1 MKKTV
6 LIAIIMC
13 LAGINMSLFA
23 QQHNKQ
29 TDEQRKE
36 RFEKFKVEREA
47 YISKIMQLTD
57 NEKTAFWALCN
68 EYQIKKFELNKT
80 LREEIRKINQAQKN
94 KQTVAEA
101 DYKKVI
107 ELGIQVKAKE
117 AQLEQEYTE
126 KFLKVIS
133 AEKVFLYQNSEK
145 QFGEKMI
152 RNRESNQRAVPSL
165 KNGKREKNE
174 KRAKKD

>member
-1 MKKTV
+1 MKKPV
-6 LIAIIMC
+6 LIAIIIC
-13 LAGINMSLFA
+13 LAGINTSLFA
-23 QQHNKQ
+23 QQRQQ
-29 TDEQRKE
+29 TGEQRKE

-57 NEKTAFWALCN
+57 NEKTAFWTLCN
-68 EYQIKKFELNKT
+68 EYQVKKFELNKT
-80 LREEIRKINQAQKN
+80 LREETRKLNQARKD
-94 KQTVAEA
+94 KQTVTEA
-101 DYKKVI
+101 NYKKVI

-145 QFGEKMI
+145 QFGERMI
-152 RNRESNQRAVPSL
+152 RDREN
-165 KNGKREKNE
+165 NEKNE
-174 KRAKKD
+174 NRKKRD